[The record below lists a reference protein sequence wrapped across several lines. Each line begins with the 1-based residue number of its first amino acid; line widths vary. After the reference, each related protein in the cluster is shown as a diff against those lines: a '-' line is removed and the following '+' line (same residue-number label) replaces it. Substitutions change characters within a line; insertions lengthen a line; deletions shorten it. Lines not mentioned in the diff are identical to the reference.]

1 MEQVSIFVN
10 ITECEAASQ
19 EASQVNRQRFSV
31 LRQELQARRKAPK
44 IIGDQLRSDAA
55 PQEVRP
61 GRPSGEVMPTSSG
74 SDAGA
79 FAPGGKQQNKMTA

>member
-1 MEQVSIFVN
+1 MSPDVILPKN
-10 ITECEAASQ
+10 
-19 EASQVNRQRFSV
+19 N
-31 LRQELQARRKAPK
+31 RRKAPK
-44 IIGDQLRSDAA
+44 SIGDQLRSDAA

-79 FAPGGKQQNKMTA
+79 FAPGGKQQNKMTERKYLNAGFSDDILSSVHFEEDR